1 MAEETRNENTES
13 VNRNTGAFNRLNQAI
28 DGLGSMVGSIV
39 RGAPQAM
46 APIMA
51 AAPGMKMF
59 ADSMAFA
66 EGYISIWQ
74 GLTRSGIH
82 FNNEIDQM
90 ILGVGRA
97 NLRIEDFAKIVQ
109 QNNIEF
115 AAMGGTAN
123 AGAQAFLSAQ
133 AAFMAESNGLFNE
146 QRIELE
152 RLGYTSQ
159 TLSETFAS
167 FDSLATIQGIRS
179 RMNERERN
187 LAAAEYAKTLD
198 ELARLTGKQTDAL
211 AEEQAEIS
219 RQGNVFAF
227 GQMLD
232 QDVRDELD
240 NGLLALRQVAPS
252 VKDFAVDILTRGFPN
267 MDDPEMRALNAAAP
281 GLRDA
286 LMEARQAFLDGDE
299 TRAQM
304 LMDAALGE
312 ATQLRNNQFLIRQ
325 AMLGSAT
332 EISQGSMNIMT
343 ELSSGLALSGDV
355 IRAKALEMF
364 PETAPED
371 LSGDQIAQAMDAII
385 TEERRNQTS
394 RTSQSQQLLDQYLSG
409 IRQLQSVAMSAQE
422 AVVNGIFNTLTA
434 AADRFVQ
441 FIEGRDVLGD
451 ILATIE
457 GPIGDAARAFHDT
470 NSQVMATVAAS
481 TQLQRD
487 ASLFVDRMNTLGF
500 EATDVDQMTNIIDD
514 LSNKTQEYARDT
526 SNTALK
532 SEIDTLTAAL
542 RTIMDNSNFNP
553 SAPNPNS
560 LSPEQLQEI
569 RNMMS
574 EMNPNRNFGS
584 LGTVGRLFENFGKS
598 TAVNLHGLEAVVTPD
613 QMASIVESSA
623 LGAIRSLSASLSDT
637 TTNTTGMLDGML
649 NTIRTLP
656 TEMASIQPSSTETN
670 TVERTMQD
678 MAMRLRGPLEEAMN
692 NTLVPKLE
700 ELVAVN
706 QRSAQSSD
714 KIRRGIGN
722 LGTDMLRSV

>member
-1 MAEETRNENTES
+1 
-13 VNRNTGAFNRLNQAI
+13 
-28 DGLGSMVGSIV
+28 
-39 RGAPQAM
+39 
-46 APIMA
+46 
-51 AAPGMKMF
+51 
-59 ADSMAFA
+59 
-66 EGYISIWQ
+66 
-74 GLTRSGIH
+74 
-82 FNNEIDQM
+82 
-90 ILGVGRA
+90 
-97 NLRIEDFAKIVQ
+97 
-109 QNNIEF
+109 
-115 AAMGGTAN
+115 
-123 AGAQAFLSAQ
+123 
-133 AAFMAESNGLFNE
+133 
-146 QRIELE
+146 
-152 RLGYTSQ
+152 
-159 TLSETFAS
+159 
-167 FDSLATIQGIRS
+167 
-179 RMNERERN
+179 
-187 LAAAEYAKTLD
+187 
-198 ELARLTGKQTDAL
+198 
-211 AEEQAEIS
+211 
-219 RQGNVFAF
+219 
-227 GQMLD
+227 
-232 QDVRDELD
+232 
-240 NGLLALRQVAPS
+240 
-252 VKDFAVDILTRGFPN
+252 
-267 MDDPEMRALNAAAP
+267 
-281 GLRDA
+281 
-286 LMEARQAFLDGDE
+286 
-299 TRAQM
+299 
-304 LMDAALGE
+304 
-312 ATQLRNNQFLIRQ
+312 
-325 AMLGSAT
+325 
-332 EISQGSMNIMT
+332 
-343 ELSSGLALSGDV
+343 
-355 IRAKALEMF
+355 
-364 PETAPED
+364 
-371 LSGDQIAQAMDAII
+371 
-385 TEERRNQTS
+385 
-394 RTSQSQQLLDQYLSG
+394 
-409 IRQLQSVAMSAQE
+409 MSAQE

-542 RTIMDNSNFNP
+542 RTIMDNSTLNP

-560 LSPEQLQEI
+560 LSPEQLEEI

>member
-1 MAEETRNENTES
+1 
-13 VNRNTGAFNRLNQAI
+13 
-28 DGLGSMVGSIV
+28 
-39 RGAPQAM
+39 
-46 APIMA
+46 
-51 AAPGMKMF
+51 
-59 ADSMAFA
+59 
-66 EGYISIWQ
+66 
-74 GLTRSGIH
+74 
-82 FNNEIDQM
+82 
-90 ILGVGRA
+90 
-97 NLRIEDFAKIVQ
+97 
-109 QNNIEF
+109 
-115 AAMGGTAN
+115 
-123 AGAQAFLSAQ
+123 
-133 AAFMAESNGLFNE
+133 
-146 QRIELE
+146 
-152 RLGYTSQ
+152 
-159 TLSETFAS
+159 
-167 FDSLATIQGIRS
+167 
-179 RMNERERN
+179 
-187 LAAAEYAKTLD
+187 
-198 ELARLTGKQTDAL
+198 
-211 AEEQAEIS
+211 
-219 RQGNVFAF
+219 
-227 GQMLD
+227 
-232 QDVRDELD
+232 
-240 NGLLALRQVAPS
+240 
-252 VKDFAVDILTRGFPN
+252 
-267 MDDPEMRALNAAAP
+267 
-281 GLRDA
+281 
-286 LMEARQAFLDGDE
+286 
-299 TRAQM
+299 
-304 LMDAALGE
+304 
-312 ATQLRNNQFLIRQ
+312 
-325 AMLGSAT
+325 
-332 EISQGSMNIMT
+332 MNIMT

-409 IRQLQSVAMSAQE
+409 IRQLQSVAMNAQE

-542 RTIMDNSNFNP
+542 RTIMDNSTLNP

-569 RNMMS
+569 RDLMS
-574 EMNPNRNFGS
+574 EMNPDRNFGS
-584 LGTVGRLFENFGKS
+584 LGTVGRLFENFGRG